1 MWSDGQ
7 NHFAEVTLRAAPGK
21 PPSQVTIS
29 SEALQV
35 LRSVFGADFEAQRHN
50 VQAAVAAHI
59 EPATRH
65 TAEMPEVGATYFHA
79 EIVSILV
86 SGNAGLEMSG
96 FLLSVAGKNAII
108 TFLEDWISSQQA
120 EGPRNRGHSTN

>member
-1 MWSDGQ
+1 
-7 NHFAEVTLRAAPGK
+7 
-21 PPSQVTIS
+21 
-29 SEALQV
+29 
-35 LRSVFGADFEAQRHN
+35 
-50 VQAAVAAHI
+50 
-59 EPATRH
+59 
-65 TAEMPEVGATYFHA
+65 MPEVGATYFHA